1 MCSIRFHN
9 YLLQFRSHVLDT
21 GHPASLFGIGTR
33 GPEVQDAGR
42 LSEGFIKSRLW
53 GLRLGTGEN
62 RKPWPRLY
70 ENHPSQSLV
79 LSGTAVAQ
87 LWRFTNY
94 KNIQEY
100 SRFLQILT
108 HFPFTWHDRL
118 SKGWHDANF
127 ATRVS
132 HSLGVWRNWRPPS
145 CSREALQGVV
155 KRIQTFLGK
164 GWVRLVDPYFKYR

>member
-1 MCSIRFHN
+1 MPHCLVS
-9 YLLQFRSHVLDT
+9 
-21 GHPASLFGIGTR
+21 AR
-33 GPEVQDAGR
+33 GD
-42 LSEGFIKSRLW
+42 
-53 GLRLGTGEN
+53 LRLNMLEDSLKALSNHGSEACGLEQVKTSSHGLGCMKIIRVN
-62 RKPWPRLY
+62 PLY
-70 ENHPSQSLV
+70 WVSW
-79 LSGTAVAQ
+79 AVAQ
-87 LWRFTNY
+87 LCRFTNY
-94 KNIQEY
+94 KNIHEY

-164 GWVRLVDPYFKYR
+164 GWVRLVDPYSKYR

>member
-1 MCSIRFHN
+1 MSLI
-9 YLLQFRSHVLDT
+9 LDT

-33 GPEVQDAGR
+33 GPEAQHAGR
-42 LSEGFIKSRLW
+42 LSEGFIKSWLW

-62 RKPWPRLY
+62 LKPWPRLY
-70 ENHPSQSLV
+70 ENHPSQSLCTE
-79 LSGTAVAQ
+79 LAE
-87 LWRFTNY
+87 LWHSSAGSQIIS
-94 KNIQEY
+94 NIQEY

-164 GWVRLVDPYFKYR
+164 GWVRLVDPYSKYR